1 MIHVI
6 TSENR
11 HFYAAALTLMRA
23 QRREQLLCREGWVDL
38 VILDG
43 DDDDDT
49 PGTIHLLALD
59 ADMRLEAALRLD
71 PTQGRCR
78 LVERFPELIADDEP
92 LEIGPKTWEATGL
105 FTTPTYRARTG
116 PGDHAR
122 VCALWTAAMEIALVN
137 GVERIIGVIDMA
149 FYPSALNA
157 PVDARLV
164 GLPRPYA
171 KGVAAGVELPVS
183 RPLLDR
189 LREALGIAGPVGYHV
204 DELDLRAFG
213 HLAEVQS
220 QVLRAQVAQ
229 FSPGSARDEALSA
242 EALYRLTD
250 SACAIR
256 QIWADRDSVPPPEQ
270 LNA

>member
-11 HFYAAALTLMRA
+11 RFYAAELSLMRA
-23 QRREQLLCREGWVDL
+23 QRREQLACRDGWVDL

-43 DDDDDT
+43 DDDDDA
-49 PGTIHLLALD
+49 PGTVHLLALD
-59 ADMRLEAALRLD
+59 DDMRLEAALRLD
-71 PTQGRCR
+71 PTQGHCG

-92 LEIGPKTWEATGL
+92 LEIGPRTWEATGL

-116 PGDHAR
+116 PGDRAR
-122 VCALWTAAMEIALVN
+122 VCALWAAAMEIALVN

-164 GLPRPYA
+164 GVPRPYA

-189 LREALGIAGPVGYHV
+189 LRESLCVAGPVGYHV

-213 HLAEVQS
+213 GLADVQR
-220 QVLRAQVAQ
+220 QVLGAQIKQ
-229 FSPGSARDEALSA
+229 FGPGSARDEALSA
-242 EALYRLTD
+242 ETLYRLTD

-256 QIWADRDSVPPPEQ
+256 QIWADRDSVPPPER